1 MIYAILDSQYKL
13 DGFNPSEVI
22 SLTLSEAKF
31 NDIVQRGGS
40 LSNQVKI
47 AKTSNNQKTLGLL
60 DDANADTPQAY
71 KLFNADLYVDALKV
85 FSGNAQILESNEFY
99 TIRFF
104 SSSAGF
110 FSQLKGRNLN
120 TINLS
125 SLNHTWTATNVNTR
139 RQATTGVVY
148 PNINYGRWTDVA
160 FNAKAHTDWF
170 PAVYIQTLFD
180 TIATELGYV
189 YTPIPNLTRVLPFSK
204 KDFTNNESLV
214 SEVSTSGDQSLT
226 LTIDPETAYTEF
238 VTETSNAL
246 DLFSQDTGGAK
257 DYTSLIVFGK
267 GNLELELFLSYET
280 GASALNSVLEVVDLT
295 ANNVLAQ
302 ISVAPS
308 TIGNQTLNLSI
319 SNPLTSTLK
328 TIVVR
333 TTVQSITI
341 KSGSSFK
348 VISGEL
354 TIQSTG
360 IIAIQD
366 TLPDIG
372 ITDLFKYIAVKQNAL
387 IVVDNVAKTIDFV
400 RFNDIASRFYK
411 AIDLTDKI
419 SNVNDIKKYY
429 RKSEYA
435 QINFID
441 YKVPD
446 LETDPTATPTSRGRG
461 TFTIADT
468 NLERNKVL
476 YESEFYRTGI
486 FEGLKTKDL
495 MLLIPRYSL
504 TSLAYDAPDIDP
516 KVRAVDC
523 VINTSLEIQVT
534 GQALPSPQANATFE
548 GFSKDITD
556 NYQAFIAAFDKCKI
570 IEVPITINN
579 DDLAALSFDTP
590 ISLLDAYWYIMEIKE
605 YEVNRPSPTIFKLL
619 RIF

>member
-60 DDANADTPQAY
+60 DDANADTPQVY

-148 PNINYGRWTDVA
+148 PNINYGRWTDVTFGA
-160 FNAKAHTDWF
+160 RAHTDWF

-180 TIATELGYV
+180 KIATELGYV
-189 YTPIPNLTRVLPFSK
+189 YTPLANMTRVLPFSK
-204 KDFTNNESLV
+204 QDFTNNISLKGSATSSIDRVITLNTGNPEESVVLDTIVDPLTMFNTNGGLTV
-214 SEVSTSGDQSLT
+214 SGSFNVKGSVPYSITGPGGTSSIISLHSITTGRDYSFLQISTGTSGTFDFELT
-226 LTIDPETAYTEF
+226 LETAGAEVIVVQVLRF
-238 VTETSNAL
+238 
-246 DLFSQDTGGAK
+246 GGA
-257 DYTSLIVFGK
+257 DTV
-267 GNLELELFLSYET
+267 T
-280 GASALNSVLEVVDLT
+280 
-295 ANNVLAQ
+295 
-302 ISVAPS
+302 
-308 TIGNQTLNLSI
+308 TIGAGAFIEVLDGTSVIENGDLI
-319 SNPLTSTLK
+319 S
-328 TIVVR
+328 
-333 TTVQSITI
+333 
-341 KSGSSFK
+341 
-348 VISGEL
+348 
-354 TIQSTG
+354 
-360 IIAIQD
+360 IQD
-366 TLPDIG
+366 TLPDLD
-372 ITDLFKYIAVKQNAL
+372 ITNLFKYVAVSQNAL
-387 IVVDNVAKTIDFV
+387 IVVDNLAKTINLV
-400 RFNDIASRFYK
+400 RFSDIANRFYQ
-411 AIDLTDKI
+411 AVDLTSKI
-419 SNVNDIKKYY
+419 SNVNDIKRLY
-429 RKSEYA
+429 RRNDYA
-435 QINFID
+435 QSNYID
-441 YKVPD
+441 YQIADPK
-446 LETDPTATPTSRGRG
+446 TDPTSTPNLRGRG
-461 TFTIADT
+461 TFTISDN
-468 NLERNKVL
+468 NLDIEKVL
-476 YESEFYRTGI
+476 YEAPFYRTGL
-486 FEGLKTKDL
+486 FEGFFQNKS
-495 MLLIPRYSL
+495 MLLIPRYSSTPL
-504 TSLAYDAPDIDP
+504 TYDAPDIDP

-523 VINTSLEIQVT
+523 VIDTSLLIQVT
-534 GQALPSPQANATFE
+534 AQALPSPQANVTFE

-556 NYQAFIAAFDKCKI
+556 NYQAFVSAFDKCKI

>member
-60 DDANADTPQAY
+60 DDANADTPQVY

-148 PNINYGRWTDVA
+148 PNINYGRWTDVTFGA
-160 FNAKAHTDWF
+160 RAHTDWF

-180 TIATELGYV
+180 KIATELGYV
-189 YTPIPNLTRVLPFSK
+189 YTPLANMTRVLPFSK
-204 KDFTNNESLV
+204 QDFTNNISLKGSATSSIDRVITLNTGNPEESVVLDTIVDPLTMFNTNGGLTV
-214 SEVSTSGDQSLT
+214 SGSFNVKGSVPYSITGPGGTSSIISLHSITTGRDYSFLQISTGTSGTFDFELT
-226 LTIDPETAYTEF
+226 FETAGAEVIVVQVLRF
-238 VTETSNAL
+238 
-246 DLFSQDTGGAK
+246 GGA
-257 DYTSLIVFGK
+257 DTV
-267 GNLELELFLSYET
+267 T
-280 GASALNSVLEVVDLT
+280 
-295 ANNVLAQ
+295 
-302 ISVAPS
+302 
-308 TIGNQTLNLSI
+308 TIGAGAFIEVLDGTSVIENGDLI
-319 SNPLTSTLK
+319 S
-328 TIVVR
+328 
-333 TTVQSITI
+333 
-341 KSGSSFK
+341 
-348 VISGEL
+348 
-354 TIQSTG
+354 
-360 IIAIQD
+360 IQD
-366 TLPDIG
+366 TLPDID
-372 ITDLFKYIAVKQNAL
+372 ITNLFKYVAVSQNAL
-387 IVVDNVAKTIDFV
+387 IVVDNLAKTINLV
-400 RFNDIASRFYK
+400 RFSDIANRFYQ
-411 AIDLTDKI
+411 AVDLTSKI
-419 SNVNDIKKYY
+419 SNVNDIKRLY
-429 RKSEYA
+429 RRNDYA
-435 QINFID
+435 QSNYID
-441 YKVPD
+441 YQIADPK
-446 LETDPTATPTSRGRG
+446 TDPTSTPNLRGRG
-461 TFTIADT
+461 TFTISDN
-468 NLERNKVL
+468 NLDIEKVL
-476 YESEFYRTGI
+476 YEAPFYRTGL
-486 FEGLKTKDL
+486 FEGFFENKS
-495 MLLIPRYSL
+495 MLLIPRYSS
-504 TSLAYDAPDIDP
+504 TPLAYDAPDIDP

-523 VINTSLEIQVT
+523 VIDTSLLIQVT
-534 GQALPSPQANATFE
+534 AQALPSPQANVTFE

-570 IEVPITINN
+570 IEVPLTINN

-590 ISLLDAYWYIMEIKE
+590 ISLLDAYWYILEIKE

>member
-60 DDANADTPQAY
+60 DDANADTPQVY

-110 FSQLKGRNLN
+110 FSQLKGRKLN

-125 SLNHTWTATNVNTR
+125 SLNHTWTAPNVNTR

-148 PNINYGRWTDVA
+148 PNINYGRWTDVTFGA
-160 FNAKAHTDWF
+160 RAHTDWF

-180 TIATELGYV
+180 KIATELGYV
-189 YTPIPNLTRVLPFSK
+189 YTPLANMTRVLPFSK
-204 KDFTNNESLV
+204 QDFTNNISLKGSATSSIDRVITLNTGNPEESVVLDTIVDPLTMFDTNGGLTV
-214 SEVSTSGDQSLT
+214 SGSFNVKGSVPYSITGPGGTSSIISLHSITTGRDYSFLQISTGTSGTFDFELT
-226 LTIDPETAYTEF
+226 LETAGAEVIVVQVLRF
-238 VTETSNAL
+238 
-246 DLFSQDTGGAK
+246 GGA
-257 DYTSLIVFGK
+257 DTV
-267 GNLELELFLSYET
+267 T
-280 GASALNSVLEVVDLT
+280 
-295 ANNVLAQ
+295 
-302 ISVAPS
+302 
-308 TIGNQTLNLSI
+308 TIGAGAFIEVLDGTSVIENGDLI
-319 SNPLTSTLK
+319 S
-328 TIVVR
+328 
-333 TTVQSITI
+333 
-341 KSGSSFK
+341 
-348 VISGEL
+348 
-354 TIQSTG
+354 
-360 IIAIQD
+360 IQD
-366 TLPDIG
+366 TLPDLE
-372 ITDLFKYIAVKQNAL
+372 ITNLFKYVSVSQNAL
-387 IVVDNVAKTIDFV
+387 IVVDNLAKTINLV
-400 RFNDIASRFYK
+400 RFSDIANRFYQ
-411 AIDLTDKI
+411 AVDLTSKI
-419 SNVNDIKKYY
+419 SNVNDIKRLY
-429 RKSEYA
+429 RRNDYA
-435 QINFID
+435 QSNYID
-441 YKVPD
+441 YQIADPK
-446 LETDPTATPTSRGRG
+446 TDPTSTPNLRGRG
-461 TFTIADT
+461 TFTISDN
-468 NLERNKVL
+468 NLDIEKVL
-476 YESEFYRTGI
+476 YEAPFYRTGL
-486 FEGLKTKDL
+486 FEGFFENKS
-495 MLLIPRYSL
+495 MLLIPRYSSTPL
-504 TSLAYDAPDIDP
+504 TYDAPDIDP
-516 KVRAVDC
+516 KARAVDC
-523 VINTSLEIQVT
+523 VIDTSLLIQVT
-534 GQALPSPQANATFE
+534 AQALPSPQANVTFE

>member
-110 FSQLKGRNLN
+110 FSQLKGRKLN

-125 SLNHTWTATNVNTR
+125 SLNHTWTAANVNTR
-139 RQATTGVVY
+139 RQTTTGVVY
-148 PNINYGRWTDVA
+148 PNINYGRWTDVTFGA
-160 FNAKAHTDWF
+160 RAHTDWF

-180 TIATELGYV
+180 KIATELGYV
-189 YTPIPNLTRVLPFSK
+189 YTPLANMTRVLPFSK
-204 KDFTNNESLV
+204 KDFTNNESIKGKV
-214 SEVSTSGDQSLT
+214 ETSVDQELT
-226 LTIDPETAYTEF
+226 GSSNQAEF
-238 VTETSNAL
+238 SIETSNAFG
-246 DLFSQDTGGAK
+246 LFVQNTATP
-257 DYTSLIVFGK
+257 DYTTLDFVGK
-267 GNLELELFLSYET
+267 GSLEIEVFVSYQT
-280 GASALNSVLEVVDLT
+280 GVGSGLGIAVLQLYDIT
-295 ANNVLAQ
+295 YNNVLAE
-302 ISVAPS
+302 ISVPPLTTAS
-308 TIGNQTLNLSI
+308 QTITISIDNAAVFTTKSIVLRNLSSASEI
-319 SNPLTSTLK
+319 TLK
-328 TIVVR
+328 A
-333 TTVQSITI
+333 
-341 KSGSSFK
+341 GSTFE

-354 TIQSTG
+354 SIQSGTN
-360 IIAIQD
+360 IAIQD
-366 TLPDIG
+366 TLPDVDIVS
-372 ITDLFKYIAVKQNAL
+372 LFKYIAIQQNAL
-387 IVVDNVAKTIDFV
+387 IVVDNVAKTIGFI
-400 RFNDIASRFYK
+400 RFSDIASNFYK
-411 AIDLTDKI
+411 AIDLTAKI
-419 SNVNDIKKYY
+419 SNVNDIKRLY
-429 RKSEYA
+429 RRNDYA
-435 QINFID
+435 QRNHLD
-441 YKVPD
+441 YKVVD
-446 LETDPTATPTSRGRG
+446 SDIDPTSTPESRGRG

-468 NLERNKVL
+468 NLDLDKIL
-476 YESEFYRTGI
+476 YEAPFYRSGN
-486 FEGLKTKDL
+486 FEGFKTKL
-495 MLLIPRYSL
+495 PMLLIPRYSDNA
-504 TSLAYDAPDIDP
+504 LAYNVPDLDP
-516 KVRAVDC
+516 KIRAVDC
-523 VINTSLEIQVT
+523 NINTSLEVQVT
-534 GQALPSPQANATFE
+534 GQALPSPQANVTFE

-556 NYQAFIAAFDKCKI
+556 NYQAFVAAFDKCKI

-590 ISLLDAYWYIMEIKE
+590 ISLLDAYWYILEIKE